1 VARSKGGIEAAR
13 QGNHAIMAPTTN
25 CYLDY
30 YQTRDT
36 AREPLAIGGYL
47 PVEKVYELDPYEQL
61 TPAEQACILGVQANL
76 WTEYIATWPHAE
88 YMLLPR
94 LSALAEVGWSLDRKI
109 MPAICTV
116 SAAWRGSTMPAGII
130 MRGIFSGSRLLPHT
144 NGDRLC
150 VDPRFLCPAAAPQA
164 LGDIISGF
172 ARCVRKFLLS
182 LEAKSVRIMD
192 LKYVRSELRKLSE
205 IVEGWNANQEIG
217 SLERDLV
224 LDSCGH
230 STRPC
235 VSMRRRNLP
244 RQMPPNRNPSRRR
257 FRSA

>member
-1 VARSKGGIEAAR
+1 MWEKCPHCKARMKAEGLRRPRQLQNYATARVEKFLNARGRRLIGWDEILDGDVTPTATIMSWRGAKGGIEAAR

-94 LSALAEVGWSLDRKI
+94 LSALAEVGWSLDRKDY
-109 MPAICTV
+109 
-116 SAAWRGSTMPAGII
+116 AGYLHRVRRLARIYDACGYNYA
-130 MRGIFSGSRLLPHT
+130 RHIFG
-144 NGDRLC
+144 
-150 VDPRFLCPAAAPQA
+150 
-164 LGDIISGF
+164 
-172 ARCVRKFLLS
+172 
-182 LEAKSVRIMD
+182 E
-192 LKYVRSELRKLSE
+192 
-205 IVEGWNANQEIG
+205 
-217 SLERDLV
+217 
-224 LDSCGH
+224 
-230 STRPC
+230 
-235 VSMRRRNLP
+235 
-244 RQMPPNRNPSRRR
+244 
-257 FRSA
+257 